1 MKPKK
6 KKAVS
11 AQEIMNNPVNAGQ
24 RALRVQREGV
34 LGWLSYVGYMCLVMP
49 MVFAGYFKMQ
59 PMHVFAPFYENRY
72 IFWGICC
79 AGLLLSM
86 LIIWKSRYPFFKRDR
101 ILISVQFALFV
112 IGIFLTRFLLEG
124 YRWQSSVET
133 LVEYGIPVLWLYLI
147 GWYLR
152 YFYYKAKDGYRYVW
166 LKVALSTVLP
176 FVPLLLG
183 IREIIGST
191 IYDPEP
197 LMMGDVVMD

>member
-49 MVFAGYFKMQ
+49 IVSAGYFKMH
-59 PMHVFAPFYENRY
+59 PRHVFAPFYENVY
-72 IFWGICC
+72 PTLGICC
-79 AGLLLSM
+79 VGLLLSM

-152 YFYYKAKDGYRYVW
+152 YFYCKAKDGYRYVW

-197 LMMGDVVMD
+197 LMGDVVMD